1 MHIPALTLV
10 KQIAKQPEVKDVA
23 GETLLQWKNSGL
35 QQKIKPGA
43 HVAIGVGSRGIANL
57 AAIVKATIEYFKG
70 IGAKPFIVSAMGSH
84 GGANAKGQRE
94 LLGEYGISEENLG
107 VTVKTDM
114 DSVVIGK
121 NSWNEPVYWDKNA
134 LGADAV
140 VTISRIK
147 PHTDF
152 RGRFESGIAKMLVI
166 GLGKREGASQHHRW
180 GFKGL
185 RDMLPE
191 TAKVILEKTNF
202 LGGLAVLENA
212 HEQTAKLEF
221 VSTQNLMEVEP
232 KLLDE
237 ARQLLGKLPF
247 HDIDLLVVGE
257 IGKNYSGAGIDPNVV
272 GRLLIEGQ
280 NDFETPKIIRMCALD
295 LSPESHGNG
304 TGVGIADLTTDKL
317 LASID
322 PVPFRM
328 NNLTACFL
336 WRSKLPIA
344 FPNDKECIQTGLET
358 CWQPDLNAIRMV
370 VVPNTL
376 ELAELYVS
384 APLLEEVRKNK
395 DLAISGDSFE
405 LQFDDKGNL
414 NQKALF
420 PHSAQGRR
428 VSGHH

>member
-35 QQKIKPGA
+35 QHKIKPGA

-84 GGANAKGQRE
+84 GGANAQGQRE

-134 LGADAV
+134 LAADAV

-344 FPNDKECIQTGLET
+344 FPSDKECIQTGLET

-370 VVPNTL
+370 VVPNSL

>member
-57 AAIVKATIEYFKG
+57 AVIVKATLEYFKG

-84 GGANAKGQRE
+84 GGANSKGQRE

-134 LGADAV
+134 LAADAV

-152 RGRFESGIAKMLVI
+152 RGKFESGIAKMLVI

-202 LGGLAVLENA
+202 IGGLAVLENA

-221 VSTQNLMEVEP
+221 VSTQNLMAVEP

-395 DLAISGDSFE
+395 DLAISGESFD